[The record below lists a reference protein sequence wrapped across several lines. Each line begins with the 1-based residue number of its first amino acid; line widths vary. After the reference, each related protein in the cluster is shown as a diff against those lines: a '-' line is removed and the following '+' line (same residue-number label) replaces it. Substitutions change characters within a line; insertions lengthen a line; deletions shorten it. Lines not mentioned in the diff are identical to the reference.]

1 METQTFSRAYLKGIP
16 EQRKQ
21 AAIAAII
28 KSISQSVINSATMEK
43 TSYVYYGEPTQKL
56 RVMGEPKAPEIS
68 IDDLVNAM
76 RIVFPDCDVDYKE
89 IAQDMGNNT
98 QIVKTG
104 IVIDWS

>member
-1 METQTFSRAYLKGIP
+1 
-16 EQRKQ
+16 
-21 AAIAAII
+21 
-28 KSISQSVINSATMEK
+28 
-43 TSYVYYGEPTQKL
+43 
-56 RVMGEPKAPEIS
+56 MGGPKAPEIS